1 MNNTYNSYFQR
12 ILITPITSHHTPR
25 TACDMSCPEGTP
37 LTQIASMSPRIVE
50 LFKLAVLFM
59 MKYIDNIPSTKGK
72 SVCVCVCMCG
82 WVSVCVC
89 VRVCMCDSLCACVYV
104 NLCTLS
110 FI

>member
-1 MNNTYNSYFQR
+1 M
-12 ILITPITSHHTPR
+12 TPITSHDTID

-72 SVCVCVCMCG
+72 CV
-82 WVSVCVC
+82 W
-89 VRVCMCDSLCACVYV
+89 VRVCMYV
-104 NLCTLS
+104 RTYVRRYL
-110 FI
+110 